1 MGDLTLTGIDQA
13 VMALLMERASE
24 TGHSPEDL
32 AKDALL
38 RGLMWSPAERL
49 AHADRIRDSARPG
62 HAGKPDVDSTDLIR
76 ALRDRT

>member
-1 MGDLTLTGIDQA
+1 MGDLTLTGIDQT
-13 VMALLMERASE
+13 VMALLLERASE

-49 AHADRIRDSARPG
+49 AHADRIRASARPSPTG
-62 HAGKPDVDSTDLIR
+62 EPVVDSSDLIR
-76 ALRDRT
+76 ALRDRA

>member
-13 VMALLMERASE
+13 VVALLLERASE

-49 AHADRIRDSARPG
+49 AHADRIRASARPG
-62 HAGKPDVDSTDLIR
+62 HAGRPDPDSTDLIR
-76 ALRDRT
+76 ALRDRA